1 MALPD
6 YFVRRRWGLSGLM
19 KGAGR
24 PKIGQFSLQLRSL
37 NESSISDAVAT
48 FSRTETSERLVVN
61 GREVVRAEMEL
72 ACGGRQLQAAHYRVE
87 RSAGVF
93 RHSWRYKY
101 DDDGAL
107 AKASVSASFREGD
120 EWRYSYDRDGNLLS

>member
-24 PKIGQFSLQLRSL
+24 PKIGQFAIQLRSL

-48 FSRTETSERLVVN
+48 FSR
-61 GREVVRAEMEL
+61 
-72 ACGGRQLQAAHYRVE
+72 
-87 RSAGVF
+87 
-93 RHSWRYKY
+93 Y
-101 DDDGAL
+101 D
-107 AKASVSASFREGD
+107 S
-120 EWRYSYDRDGNLLS
+120 